1 MGEVSEEEIVMFLKS
16 KRESLKQ
23 ELEKVEV
30 ALNAITGTDFSTA
43 NYSFTPTIDK
53 EIPNSYSSKLKMDKK
68 ILFALNEIKSGDK
81 QDILNHLQ
89 VLEPKIELKKIEKS
103 ISVRLSHLKNNN
115 VIKSDKNGRSL
126 TYFL

>member
-1 MGEVSEEEIVMFLKS
+1 MGEVSEEEIIMFLKS

-68 ILFALNEIKSGDK
+68 ILYALNEIKSGDK

-115 VIKSDKNGRSL
+115 IIKSDKNGRSL

>member
-1 MGEVSEEEIVMFLKS
+1 MGEVSEEEIVIFLKS

-30 ALNAITGTDFSTA
+30 ALNAITGADFSTP
-43 NYSFTPTIDK
+43 NYSFTPNIDK

-81 QDILNHLQ
+81 QDILNQLQ

-115 VIKSDKNGRSL
+115 IIKSDKNGRSL